1 VPRLAHMFLR
11 DFLPQKGI
19 AGPSELGRRL
29 GISRQHAFLLW
40 HGHVLPSAEMLQK
53 LLGLG
58 IPAEKLM
65 ALERAEPAERRG
77 PKAKRSPQRRGSD
90 RKPRGKS

>member
-1 VPRLAHMFLR
+1 MPRLARMFLR

-19 AGPSELGRRL
+19 PGPSELGRRL

-53 LLGLG
+53 LQSLG

-77 PKAKRSPQRRGSD
+77 PKPKRRPP
-90 RKPRGKS
+90 RKNKGERPER